1 MFGLMPSDG
10 GLRHRPLRGRASTRL
25 MRPSWRTTT
34 CLLFVSRCPWTT
46 ACTGLSRAPATS
58 QPTVRSCLAP
68 MTTGVQPILPAVIP
82 DYTRML
88 WYVRAPSYAQL
99 EKFRE
104 RVVNCFK

>member
-1 MFGLMPSDG
+1 M
-10 GLRHRPLRGRASTRL
+10 RL
-25 MRPSWRTTT
+25 MRPSWRTIT
-34 CLLFVSRCPWTT
+34 CLLFVNRCPWTT
-46 ACTGLSRAPATS
+46 VCTELSRAPATS
-58 QPTVRSCLAP
+58 QPTVSSCLAR
-68 MTTGVQPILPAVIP
+68 MASGIQPVPPTVIP

>member
-1 MFGLMPSDG
+1 MSGPMPSDG
-10 GLRHRPLRGRASTRL
+10 RLRHRPLPGRASTRL

-46 ACTGLSRAPATS
+46 AYTGLSRVQATS
-58 QPTVRSCLAP
+58 RPTVSSCLAG
-68 MTTGVQPILPAVIP
+68 MAIGIQPVPPTVIP